1 MRKGM
6 KVFMPVSN
14 TQLQGAFPGGSKIRG
29 SSYHSPLLQEEK
41 HRFSQSR
48 DPGEGRCHLRATPHS
63 IPQGDKNNSAFI
75 TGQNTVTLQ
84 PGTEANGSRLI

>member
-1 MRKGM
+1 MRTGM

-14 TQLQGAFPGGSKIRG
+14 TKLQGAFPGGSKIRG

-63 IPQGDKNNSAFI
+63 S
-75 TGQNTVTLQ
+75 NTSFLPSEIVTS
-84 PGTEANGSRLI
+84 EMRMK